1 MITMNIEKITLDH
14 LEGDQLELAEL
25 IGLEAYKKLVKY
37 CGGGDVYVC
46 KADTVTRFSRNKE
59 IYEKFDGENY
69 RELAKEYGLSER
81 WIRVITA
88 EKLKKLKNAPV
99 EGQMKLE

>member
-1 MITMNIEKITLDH
+1 MDIEKITFDN
-14 LEGDQLELAEL
+14 LEDDQLELAKL
-25 IGLEAYKKLVKY
+25 IGLKAYKKLVKY
-37 CGGGDVYVC
+37 CGGGGIYVC
-46 KADTVTRFSRNKE
+46 KADTVTRLSRNKE

-88 EKLKKLKNAPV
+88 EKLKKMRNKPV
-99 EGQMKLE
+99 EGQLKLK